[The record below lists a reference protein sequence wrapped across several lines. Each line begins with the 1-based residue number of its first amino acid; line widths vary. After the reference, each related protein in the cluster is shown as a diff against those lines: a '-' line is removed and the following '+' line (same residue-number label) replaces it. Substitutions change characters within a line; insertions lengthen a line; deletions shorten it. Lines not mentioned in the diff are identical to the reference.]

1 MKKVTPSL
9 LSLII
14 ALSATQARAEGEVAY
29 ALSQKDLSTYFKEEA
44 DFYMWKV
51 NKNAPEQGQLQC
63 SSTYSN
69 ILSKGTMD
77 ITYVM
82 GYLDTAGEKASTM
95 GADGTNYG
103 VARSTDEAISNAI
116 LTKLTEPCKKPSQKV
131 CEFAVV
137 SKDASVTKLSKNIEM
152 LGRAVTVNITLAYSS
167 ASEIYENN
175 KSTLKDQQLQYTQ
188 LAESLFL
195 NGVKTAD
202 IAFYN
207 GHSRNGGG
215 PDFAPPILRR
225 DNHTDYSQYL
235 KNRPG
240 ITKVMNALRE
250 RGDNNLILGL
260 FSCSSNPHFSKR
272 LLSVNSQQ
280 KLILSGDTIYT
291 NESMIGS
298 LGYLESIMRG
308 LCGTELTQAAR
319 QSDRTMYGFS
329 EYNMN

>member
-1 MKKVTPSL
+1 MKKITPSL
-9 LSLII
+9 LSIFI
-14 ALSATQARAEGEVAY
+14 ALTSTQARAEGEVVY
-29 ALSQKDLSTYFKEEA
+29 ALSQQDVSTYFKEEA

-51 NKNAPEQGQLQC
+51 NKNAPEQGQPQC
-63 SSTYSN
+63 SNTYAN
-69 ILSKGTMD
+69 ILNKGSMD
-77 ITYVM
+77 IVYVM
-82 GYLDTAGEKASTM
+82 GYLDTAGETGSRV

-103 VARSTDEAISNAI
+103 VARSTDEAISKAI
-116 LTKLTEPCKKPSQKV
+116 LTKLTEPCKKPTQKL
-131 CEFAVV
+131 CEFSILSQDKV
-137 SKDASVTKLSKNIEM
+137 VTKLSKSIEM
-152 LGRAVTVNITLAYSS
+152 LGHSVSVNITLAYSS

-175 KSTLKDQQLQYTQ
+175 KTSLKDQQLLQTQ
-188 LAESLFL
+188 QAESLFL

-215 PDFAPPILRR
+215 PDFAPPILRK

-235 KNRPG
+235 KTRPG
-240 ITKVMNALRE
+240 ITKVLSALKE

-308 LCGTELTQAAR
+308 LCGGDLTQAAR